1 MMGML
6 SSCQQCLLP
15 PAGEDDLRDVR
26 CAVADL
32 AGRWK
37 DLGISLG
44 LRTSDLNFIQSD
56 SPHSPN
62 ECLREML
69 CLWLK
74 QSYNVSA
81 KLQP

>member
-15 PAGEDDLRDVR
+15 PTDEDDLRDVR
-26 CAVADL
+26 SAVADL

-37 DLGISLG
+37 DFGISLG
-44 LRTSDLNFIQSD
+44 LRTSDLNIIESD
-56 SPHSPN
+56 SPHSPD

-69 CLWLK
+69 HLWLR
-74 QSYNVSA
+74 QHYNVSGT
-81 KLQP
+81 LQP

>member
-15 PAGEDDLRDVR
+15 PADEDDLRDVR
-26 CAVADL
+26 SAVADL

-44 LRTSDLNFIQSD
+44 VRAGDLYAI
-56 SPHSPN
+56 PLHSPN

-69 CLWLK
+69 CLWLR
-74 QSYNVSA
+74 QSYNVSGT
-81 KLQP
+81 LQP

>member
-15 PAGEDDLRDVR
+15 PAGEDDLRDVI

-44 LRTSDLNFIQSD
+44 LRLSDLDTIPFYSL
-56 SPHSPN
+56 N

-69 CLWLK
+69 CLWLR

-81 KLQP
+81 TLQP